1 MRGRNEAM
9 IRRYFPKYRSPKLR
23 YQKVL
28 DQQVKPDA
36 VWIELGCGRRICA
49 DDRLNRELPRR
60 ARFVVGVDLDAGL
73 AGHSSIRNLVRCDA
87 AKLPFRSGVFTL
99 ATSSMVVEHLERPG
113 EVFAEIARVCRPGAR
128 FVVFTPNLLNY
139 GMLLAALTPYRFHLW
154 YKRITYY
161 FARGEWCDHEEDMFP
176 TWYRANTVGRLRRL
190 VRQAAFSV
198 ERLDRISMTHSFGF
212 IRPLYACSLL
222 FERLIDRRWLH
233 VLKADILGVFVRA
246 EPSVEPAITRQQAD
260 VDVPPRAAV
269 G

>member
-1 MRGRNEAM
+1 M
-9 IRRYFPKYRSPKLR
+9 IRRYFPGYRSPKLR
-23 YQKVL
+23 YQGAL
-28 DQQVKPDA
+28 DQQVKPET
-36 VWIELGCGRRICA
+36 VWLELGCGRRICA

-60 ARFVVGVDLDAGL
+60 ARFVVGADLAPGL

-87 AKLPFRSGVFTL
+87 ARLPFRSGVFTL
-99 ATSSMVVEHLERPG
+99 VSSSMVVEHLAHPG

-139 GMLLAALTPYRFHLW
+139 GLLIAALTPYRFHLW
-154 YKRITYY
+154 HKKVTYY
-161 FARGEWCDHEEDMFP
+161 LARGEWCDHEADMFP

-198 ERLDRISMTHSFGF
+198 ERLDRVSMAHSFGF

-222 FERLIDRRWLH
+222 FERLIDRRWLN
-233 VLKADILGVFVRA
+233 VMKADILGVFVKT
-246 EPSVEPAITRQQAD
+246 PPARQPHIERREVD
-260 VDVPPRAAV
+260 VGVPPRAAA